1 MPNNIPNKSECLL
14 DQIRTKL
21 CQFAV
26 VNLSFPCFESLC
38 FGEFWL
44 FDPPGFIWL
53 AGLTHPQK
61 CFYDLNQSA
70 QVWLK
75 RKKKN
80 KIGGVG
86 SGAPCLLTLEMIY
99 YRLYHIVVEQQIC
112 IS

>member
-26 VNLSFPCFESLC
+26 VNLSFPCFESPC

-61 CFYDLNQSA
+61 CVYHLNQSA

-75 RKKKN
+75 RPTKKKTPRLEGLEVGPMSD
-80 KIGGVG
+80 IGDD
-86 SGAPCLLTLEMIY
+86 LL
-99 YRLYHIVVEQQIC
+99 
-112 IS
+112 